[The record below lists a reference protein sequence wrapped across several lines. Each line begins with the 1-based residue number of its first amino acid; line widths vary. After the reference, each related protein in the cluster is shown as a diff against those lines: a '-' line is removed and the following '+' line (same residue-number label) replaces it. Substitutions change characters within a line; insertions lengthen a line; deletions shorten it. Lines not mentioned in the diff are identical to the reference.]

1 MKILKIELQNINSLQ
16 SETPIIIDFEN
27 PIFQDVGL
35 YAITGATGAGKTT
48 ILDAITIAL
57 YQQVPRFNRSNI
69 KAGLIDVVSY
79 GATDALSR
87 VTFSI
92 KNVRYEAQWSIR
104 LIAKNGKRLT
114 NPDENVRLKNLE
126 SEEILAEKKTEFKI
140 AVEKITQL
148 TYQQFLRSVM
158 LAQGEF
164 AAFLSANALEKGKLL
179 EQITG
184 EEIYKK
190 IGEAIGARK
199 AQETKALEIIKSKIN
214 TEDLLSDTQRAELQK
229 EQENIAAE
237 VSGLVPKTQQLEKI
251 LQWYTKE
258 AVLHTEKT
266 QLEADIEVLEQ
277 QREIQ
282 KSTIELL
289 VLHEKAK
296 PFKEQIKIIKDL
308 EHSILEKKELLQ
320 KLINNE
326 KANAEQLEIAKKKA
340 IETKKILI
348 QKEKEQTEWLPKLDT
363 VTKLDA
369 NILTLTQ
376 QKNGFT
382 ETFQQRSKVIED
394 LKESIAKKHTESEQ
408 LKEKCNALESHLTT
422 NKSTLLLEKELT
434 DWNTKLT
441 LRKNKR
447 EQLQEISKSKIEK
460 DNALKNLE
468 LTVSQKT
475 EKLEAENIRI
485 GLLVE
490 KLKEIDTAV
499 AKKDLTESLAKQE
512 QLKSQQE
519 TFTNAL
525 RITETFQTDTK
536 TKNNLEEEIKKL
548 TDHNKSLKSELGV
561 LIPKI
566 SQAKQAVEDAEKI
579 LHLERTIKSFEE
591 ERKKLVE
598 EDPCPLCGSTE
609 HPYIDTY
616 QTIELS
622 ISQKTVADRK
632 AEFSVLQEQNKQLE
646 IKIAETETSL
656 ASTIKNLE
664 DITVKI
670 NSHHTDFGILPTNT
684 TIDNLNFIEISLTA
698 INSKLKSTGN
708 EITQVQELQKQKE
721 VTSATLILEKEK
733 VGVLQQEIAA
743 LKEKLKNSSQELLD
757 KSTEQEKVT
766 ETLSIAETSLQEDLA
781 MYQLQLPAIEN
792 TIQFIKNLETKI
804 STYKEKEKQSDTH
817 KNELAQLNIIIQ
829 NESKQLEGKTKE
841 SDQQQEEL
849 TKLVS
854 QLQQD
859 TTQREGILPIQITTD
874 QKREELHHAI
884 EKIKKETEKSIT
896 ALQVLEQKQAATQKE
911 YEILEKDVENL
922 NTRIVKESRA
932 LNNAI
937 TLTDFASRN
946 AIEHALLNDEDASK
960 YQSILRKLE
969 DKSLELNT
977 RKQQWD
983 IASAKQEKE
992 KDFGTSLEE
1001 ATKEKQ
1007 ELEQTKTKLLKETGS
1022 LKQKIAL
1029 DDQIR
1034 ERNKT
1039 VISEITIQEKI
1050 VYKWKTLLE
1059 LIGGSKDAFNT
1070 YVQRLTLQNLIHL
1083 ANIHLY
1089 KLNKR
1094 YSLKMKEKY
1103 STGEELNFMLVD
1115 HYQADETRLV
1125 DTSSGGEKF
1134 LISLSLALGLSD
1146 LASHNVAI
1154 GSLFI
1159 DEGFG
1164 TLDNNTLETVI
1175 ATLETLQAQGKM
1187 IGIIS
1192 HVENLKERI
1201 STQIQVIK
1209 RNNGVSQVVVV

>member
-57 YQQVPRFNRSNI
+57 YQNVPRFNRSNI

-92 KNVRYEAQWSIR
+92 KNLRYEAQWSIR
-104 LIAKNGKRLT
+104 LVAKNGKRLT

-126 SEEILAEKKTEFKI
+126 TEEILAEKKKEFRI
-140 AVEKITQL
+140 LIEKITQL

-164 AAFLSANALEKGKLL
+164 AAFLSANASEKGKLL

-199 AQETKALEIIKSKIN
+199 AKETKALDTIKSKIN
-214 TEDLLSDTQRAELQK
+214 TEDLLSDNQRTELQK
-229 EQENIAAE
+229 EQEYIAAE
-237 VSGLVPKTQQLEKI
+237 VSALTPKTQQLEKI
-251 LQWYTKE
+251 LQWYAKE
-258 AVLHTEKT
+258 ELLRKEKE
-266 QLEADIEVLEQ
+266 QLEADSEVLEKH
-277 QREIQ
+277 REAQ
-282 KSTIELL
+282 KPTIELL
-289 VLHEKAK
+289 ELHEKAK
-296 PFKEQIKIIKDL
+296 PFKEQIKVMKDL
-308 EHSILEKKELLQ
+308 ESSILEKKELLQ
-320 KLINNE
+320 RLINDE
-326 KANAEQLEIAKKKA
+326 KADAEQLEIAKKKA
-340 IETKKILI
+340 LQNKEILI
-348 QKEKEQTEWLPKLDT
+348 QKEREQTEWLPKLDT
-363 VTKLDA
+363 VTTLDA

-376 QKNGFT
+376 QKKGFT

-394 LKESIAKKHTESEQ
+394 LNRSIAKKHTESEQ
-408 LKEKCNALESHLTT
+408 LKEKCNALESYLTT

-447 EQLQEISKSKIEK
+447 ERLLDISKSKIEK
-460 DNALKNLE
+460 DNALKNLK

-475 EKLEAENIRI
+475 EKLEAENIGI

-490 KLKEIDTAV
+490 KLKEIDRAV

-512 QLKSQQE
+512 QLKNQQE

-525 RITETFQTDTK
+525 RITKTFQTDTN
-536 TKNNLEEEIKKL
+536 TKNKLEEEVKKL
-548 TDHNKSLKSELGV
+548 TDHNKSLKSELDV

-566 SQAKQAVEDAEKI
+566 SKAKQAVEDAEKI

-591 ERKKLVE
+591 ERKKLVK

-609 HPYIDTY
+609 HPYVDTY

-622 ISQKTVADRK
+622 KSQKIVADRK
-632 AEFSVLQEQNKQLE
+632 AELSHFQEHNKQLA

-664 DITVKI
+664 DITVRI
-670 NSHHTDFGILPTNT
+670 HAHLTDFGILPTNT
-684 TIDNLNFIEISLTA
+684 TIDNLDLIEASLTA
-698 INSKLKSTGN
+698 INSKLKSIGN
-708 EITQVQELQKQKE
+708 EIIKAQELQKQKE
-721 VTSATLILEKEK
+721 VTSATLIAEKEK
-733 VGVLQQEIAA
+733 IGTLQEEIAA
-743 LKEKLKNSSQELLD
+743 LKEKLKNSKQELLD
-757 KSTEQEKVT
+757 RSTEQEKVI
-766 ETLSIAETSLQEDLA
+766 EALSIAETSLQEDLA
-781 MYQLQLPAIEN
+781 LYQLQLPAMED

-804 STYKEKEKQSDTH
+804 NTYKEKEKQSGTH
-817 KNELAQLNIIIQ
+817 KNEHAQLHIIIQ
-829 NESKQLEGKTKE
+829 NDSKQLEDKTKE
-841 SDQQQEEL
+841 NDQLQEEIA
-849 TKLVS
+849 KLANK
-854 QLQQD
+854 LQQD
-859 TTQREGILPIQITTD
+859 TSQRKGILPIEITTD
-874 QKREELHHAI
+874 QKRSELQNSTEKAKTEE
-884 EKIKKETEKSIT
+884 EKSISV
-896 ALQVLEQKQAATQKE
+896 QQKLEQKQAAIQRE
-911 YEILEKDVENL
+911 HEILKKDVESL
-922 NTRIVKESRA
+922 NTKIVKDTET

-937 TLTDFASRN
+937 TLTDFASRSALEN
-946 AIEHALLNDEDASK
+946 ALLNDEDAAK
-960 YQSILRKLE
+960 HQSILRKLE
-969 DKSLELNT
+969 DKSLELKT
-977 RKQQWD
+977 KKKQWD
-983 IASAKQEKE
+983 ISSAKQEKA
-992 KDFGTSLEE
+992 KDFETPLGE

-1050 VYKWKTLLE
+1050 VHKWKTLLE

-1103 STGEELNFMLVD
+1103 SSGEELNFMLVD

-1209 RNNGVSQVVVV
+1209 KNNGVSEVVVI